1 MRPCN
6 QCRKP
11 VENRVMICEA
21 CKAYNAEHGLSPP
34 KTIHANTEGD
44 LEPPAVEPEYDR
56 SLKQVANVLYVVV
69 MLIGAL
75 LGLALFGGFQSFLI
89 GGILGLVLCAAF
101 LRTVFMGA

>member
-11 VENRVMICEA
+11 VENRVMICEE
-21 CKAYNAEHGLSPP
+21 CKSYNAEHGLSAP

-56 SLKQVANVLYVVV
+56 SLNQVANVLYVVM

-75 LGLALFGGFQSFLI
+75 MGLAIFGGFKSFLI
-89 GGILGLVLCAAF
+89 GGFIGMVLCAIFFRMVF
-101 LRTVFMGA
+101 LGA